1 MKRFTIDISGM
12 SCDHCVQ
19 SVRRALSEVTGVNS
33 AEVSLSPG
41 RAVVEFEGDKPGVAS
56 AVQAVAKSGYTVTGF
71 RELTGAG
78 AS

>member
-1 MKRFTIDISGM
+1 MKRFAIDIGGM

-19 SVRRALSEVTGVNS
+19 SVRRALSEVPGVSS
-33 AEVSLSPG
+33 ADVSLSPG
-41 RAVVEFEGDKPGVAS
+41 RAVVEFEGEMPGVAS

-71 RELTGAG
+71 RELTEAG